1 MLTLSIVAR
10 LPLAMFSIGLLVHA
24 QRLTG
29 SFAAA
34 GLVTAAYAIALGLGG
49 PALGRLVDRR
59 GQTVVLS
66 VTASTSLA
74 LLITI
79 ATLPAGAPLVVLVA
93 LAAGIGLATPPVGAC
108 VRTLLTDPR
117 AFAVEASAVELCWV
131 FGPPLA
137 LGAGALFSTGA
148 ALVGAGAV
156 LLGGT
161 IAFAAHPS
169 SRAWRPAPAE
179 SRPRGGSLRSPALR
193 ALILVMGAVGAIF
206 GATEI
211 GVTTAADVLGNTAAA
226 GPLLGV
232 WGVGSLLGGVWLA
245 RRGGVAPLVPLL
257 VALAVGHAALSIA
270 VAERLRA
277 GRRAAARGRRDRPH
291 LRRRLL
297 ARRARGARRHDHR
310 GLRLAGDRGLRRRRA
325 GRGRRGPAGR
335 RRRPVG
341 RLPRRRRGGRPG
353 AGRRLGPHGPRPR
366 RRPKGT
372 VPLGSPRRRC

>member
-29 SFAAA
+29 SFTAA

-74 LLITI
+74 LLIAI
-79 ATLPAGAPLVVLVA
+79 ATLPAGASLPVLVV

-108 VRTLLTDPR
+108 VRTLLSDPR

-137 LGAGALFSTGA
+137 LGTGALFSTGA
-148 ALVGAGAV
+148 ALVGAGGV

-169 SRAWRPAPAE
+169 SRAWRPAPAQ

-193 ALILVMGAVGAIF
+193 ALVLVMGAVGAIF

-257 VALAVGHAALSIA
+257 VTLAVGHAALSIA
-270 VAERLRA
+270 SLNVFALAA
-277 GRRAAARGRRDRPH
+277 GLLLAGAAIAPTYAVVYSLVERAA
-291 LRRRLL
+291 
-297 ARRARGARRHDHR
+297 
-310 GLRLAGDRGLRRRRA
+310 
-325 GRGRRGPAGR
+325 PAGTITEAFAWLATAVSVGAALGAAAAGPLADAVGPSAVFLVAGAAGALALAAGSVR
-335 RRRPVG
+335 TARAPV
-341 RLPRRRRGGRPG
+341 
-353 AGRRLGPHGPRPR
+353 AA
-366 RRPKGT
+366 
-372 VPLGSPRRRC
+372 CA